1 MRIFDVTLPIY
12 HGMPVYEGDPEVTI
26 ERRLSILKGATAN
39 VAFLAMGSHTGTHV
53 DGPAHFREGAPG
65 VDQLSLDVLMG
76 PARVV
81 ELPVTGHIDAASLR
95 GLDLTSCPRILVK
108 TRNSGFW
115 RLGRFR
121 KDFAGVTEDAA
132 RLLVNSGVRLVGVD
146 SLSVEPFES
155 ASFATHRTLLDAGV
169 IILEGLDL
177 SAVPPGDY
185 ELLCL
190 PLKIQQGDGAPARV
204 VLREIVGTRK
214 PVPSGHA
221 APPSAPPATT

>member
-1 MRIFDVTLPIY
+1 MRIFDVTLPIS

-26 ERRLSILKGATAN
+26 ERRLSIPKGAPFN

-53 DGPAHFREGAPG
+53 DAPAHFREGALG
-65 VDQLSLDVLMG
+65 VDQLSLDVLVG
-76 PARVV
+76 PARVYD
-81 ELPVTGHIDAASLR
+81 LPVTGHIDAASLR
-95 GLDLTSCPRILVK
+95 RVDLTSSPRILFK
-108 TRNSGFW
+108 TRSSGSW
-115 RLGRFR
+115 RTGRFR

-132 RLLVNSGVRLVGVD
+132 RLLVHSGVRLVGVD

-155 ASFATHRTLLDAGV
+155 TSFATHRTLLDAGV

-190 PLKIQQGDGAPARV
+190 PLKIQRGDGAPARV
-204 VLREIVGTRK
+204 VLREIVDTRK
-214 PVPSGHA
+214 PAPAGQA
-221 APPSAPPATT
+221 APPSAPSAT